1 VREDIETMTS
11 GKRVES
17 GSVSASDH
25 LQYLEAVN
33 DRWPVGDV
41 DPKREVL
48 LSGVSEGVR
57 HIGGTR
63 CSLSHSQRS
72 RRNFDHLVVY

>member
-1 VREDIETMTS
+1 MALVISSVREDIETMTS

-33 DRWPVGDV
+33 D
-41 DPKREVL
+41 
-48 LSGVSEGVR
+48 
-57 HIGGTR
+57 
-63 CSLSHSQRS
+63 
-72 RRNFDHLVVY
+72 